1 MTEIDNKISDK
12 KLRLTIRIG
21 RNNMTFSV
29 GDPQENGVLAY
40 EPYEMNTGI
49 SVAANLRDAF
59 RTSELLQS
67 GYKRV
72 LVQMDSPVML
82 MPIEEYETQDV
93 DTLYYHTFHHKGNDE
108 VLAYQLKELNVVTV
122 FSMNKDLRLV
132 IEDHFE
138 DIRIQPLM
146 CPVWTHLYR
155 RTYAGARRKLY
166 AYFHEKRMEVFS
178 FQQNRFR
185 FANTYETE
193 NAQDALYY
201 LLYIWKLTGLDTQQ
215 DELLLIGDMPQAEL
229 LTDELA
235 KYLRFSRVVEQA
247 DDFAQR
253 HALAERKDIPYDI
266 KAIYLD

>member
-1 MTEIDNKISDK
+1 M
-12 KLRLTIRIG
+12 
-21 RNNMTFSV
+21 
-29 GDPQENGVLAY
+29 
-40 EPYEMNTGI
+40 
-49 SVAANLRDAF
+49 
-59 RTSELLQS
+59 
-67 GYKRV
+67 
-72 LVQMDSPVML
+72 
-82 MPIEEYETQDV
+82 
-93 DTLYYHTFHHKGNDE
+93 
-108 VLAYQLKELNVVTV
+108 
-122 FSMNKDLRLV
+122 
-132 IEDHFE
+132 
-138 DIRIQPLM
+138 
-146 CPVWTHLYR
+146 
-155 RTYAGARRKLY
+155 
-166 AYFHEKRMEVFS
+166 FS

>member
-1 MTEIDNKISDK
+1 MSEIENNITDK
-12 KLRLTIRIG
+12 KLRLIVRLG
-21 RNNMTFSV
+21 RSNMTFSV

-40 EPYEMNTGI
+40 EPYEMNMGI
-49 SVAANLRDAF
+49 SMAANLREALK
-59 RTSELLQS
+59 TSELLQS

-82 MPIEEYETQDV
+82 MPVDEYKTQDV
-93 DTLYYHTFHHKGNDE
+93 ETLYYHTFHHKGNEE
-108 VLAYQLKELNVVTV
+108 VLAHQLMELNVMVV
-122 FSMNKDLRLV
+122 FSINKDLKLV
-132 IEDHFE
+132 IDDHFE

-155 RTYAGARRKLY
+155 RTYASVRRKLY

-185 FANTYETE
+185 FANTYKIV
-193 NAQDALYY
+193 NAHDALYY
-201 LLYIWKLTGLDTQQ
+201 LLYIWKLMGMDAQQ

-235 KYLRFSRVVEQA
+235 KYLRFYKVVNQA
-247 DDFAQR
+247 DDFAQ
-253 HALAERKDIPYDI
+253 HHVLAERKDIPYDI